1 MNITRSDSHIPSAPA
16 ASMNQFQIPKGQNP
30 LRLPFASF
38 RLIFGLEK
46 TGYAESTG
54 SGAAYELLKSAL
66 QRLAD
71 KGAPSTVMLAAK
83 IRNGCALHI
92 VENKTDGMIEA
103 YGPLGCKFDE
113 NCKSSRWCD
122 GCAGGCKGHVIAP
135 IRNERTDHSVCP
147 FLPKPSLRYRQR
159 SGSCNA
165 RRAHLFDL
173 LRSTARQ
180 PFERNK
186 DFNSN
191 CEPERPE
198 KAEDLDN
205 Q

>member
-1 MNITRSDSHIPSAPA
+1 MVTELTISPTLSD
-16 ASMNQFQIPKGQNP
+16 
-30 LRLPFASF
+30 
-38 RLIFGLEK
+38 
-46 TGYAESTG
+46 GYAESAG
-54 SGAAYELLKSAL
+54 PGAAYKLLSRHPAFERYAHWENTKWL
-66 QRLAD
+66 
-71 KGAPSTVMLAAK
+71 
-83 IRNGCALHI
+83 CFHI
-92 VENKTDGMIEA
+92 IENKTDGMNEV
-103 YGPLGCKFDE
+103 YVPLGCNFDE
-113 NCKSSRWCD
+113 NCNWSRWCD
-122 GCAGGCKGHVIAP
+122 GCTRGCKSHVIAP
-135 IRNERTDHSVCP
+135 LRNERTAHSLCP
-147 FLPKPSLRYRQR
+147 FLSKPSLRYRQK

-205 Q
+205 P